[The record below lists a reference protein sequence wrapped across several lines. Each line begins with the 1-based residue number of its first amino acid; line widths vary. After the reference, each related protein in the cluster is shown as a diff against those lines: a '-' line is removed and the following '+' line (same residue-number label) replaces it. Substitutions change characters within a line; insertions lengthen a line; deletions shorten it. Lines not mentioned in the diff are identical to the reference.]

1 MSIFDPYQ
9 LYIHPQR
16 KSHKGQVIQKKPVNV
31 PYAFTQSDLERA
43 IMIVENY
50 GYSISRGVPSA
61 SPHLTLPFDLSFS
74 NIERNAID
82 YSVNLIWPDL
92 VDQQPYLAQF
102 IEDYPTATTS
112 KVTIAIGAANFQ
124 QPNPCAAYI
133 RFYWNGNLNIEH
145 YVAASLDQY
154 TTIVTYTPYTSTNY
168 LYSRDPAFQVSGGV
182 PGDTNL
188 ANRLAQI
195 DVRGVV
201 TYVSMDDNWEE
212 LNSQTGL
219 ETDIHFV
226 RYNGDN
232 EQSTLSAFQLTG
244 FIDIELN

>member
-1 MSIFDPYQ
+1 MSMFDPYQ

-16 KSHKGQVIQKKPVNV
+16 KSHKGQVIQKKSHAPE
-31 PYAFTQSDLERA
+31 YAITQRELERA
-43 IMIVENY
+43 LAVVQTY
-50 GYSISRGVPSA
+50 GYNIYPPVAGA
-61 SPHLTLPFDLSFS
+61 HLAIPFDLSFS

-82 YSVNLIWPDL
+82 YSINLIWPDL

-102 IEDYPTATTS
+102 ILAHPTASTS

-133 RFYWNGNLNIEH
+133 RFYWNDILNIEH

-154 TTIVTYTPYTSTNY
+154 TTIATYTPYTSTNY